1 MKWVLNKKKTRSESL
16 RFCSLAMP
24 KWWHHHEWK
33 AHIQKCCGSERFYIT
48 KMQRSECEIIKFIQ
62 IWAFFLRISYGERA
76 RHKHQPTLSRYIYDA
91 FYSGNLYMYIFHL
104 FQAFLRALYAC
115 ECVFVFAFMWL
126 RCFCISR
133 EFLLV
138 CCFFFH

>member
-1 MKWVLNKKKTRSESL
+1 MKWVLNNNKKNTKQIVW
-16 RFCSLAMP
+16 FCSLAMP

-33 AHIQKCCGSERFYIT
+33 AHIQKCCGSEQFYIT

-91 FYSGNLYMYIFHL
+91 FYGGNSYLSWNLSIFARILHLYECL
-104 FQAFLRALYAC
+104 C
-115 ECVFVFAFMWL
+115 ECVLL
-126 RCFCISR
+126 RRFCISQ
-133 EFLLV
+133 ELYYLY
-138 CCFFFH
+138 FH